1 MQNKHDEFIR
11 ISDNKKVACL
21 MVHGIV
27 GTPRYFDKIIPLLPS
42 DWSIYNI
49 LLDGHGKRVKDFSG
63 TSMKKWKAQVEDI
76 ITRLENDHE
85 EIIIIAHSMGTL
97 LTLDASMRHTK
108 IKSMI
113 LFAVP
118 LVPFVKPV
126 ALTMSLKVVFKIANE
141 DEAEEL
147 AAKKQYSIEPDWRLW
162 RYIGFAPRYIELLG
176 LIREVKGKIDNVNI
190 PCSIFMCGK
199 DEMVSVRS
207 RKHLKNNPNFTN
219 HFLKSSSHNWFEE
232 NDFEYVKQEIKKILE
247 GYNE

>member
-1 MQNKHDEFIR
+1 MQNKHEEFIR

-27 GTPRYFDKIIPLLPS
+27 GTPRYFDKLIPLLPE

-49 LLDGHGKRVKDFSG
+49 LLDGHGKKAEDFCK

-76 ITRLENDHE
+76 ITMLENDHE
-85 EIIIIAHSMGTL
+85 EIVVIAHSMGTL
-97 LTLDASMRHTK
+97 LTLDASMRNGTK
-108 IKSMI
+108 IKQMV

-126 ALTMSLKVVFKIANE
+126 ALSMALKVVFKIAKE

-162 RYIGFAPRYIELLG
+162 KYMGFAPRYIELLG
-176 LIREVKGKIDNVNI
+176 LIREVKGKINNVNI
-190 PCSIFMCGK
+190 PCSIFMCGN
-199 DEMVSVRS
+199 DEMVSRKS
-207 RKHLKNNPNFTN
+207 CKHLKQNKNFTN
-219 HFLKSSSHNWFEE
+219 HFLKNSSHNWFEE
-232 NDFEYVKQEIKKILE
+232 NDFEYVKQEIKKLTE
-247 GYNE
+247 